1 MEAVV
6 RYYDKKDYASLAEL
20 LGEVYGSRITQ
31 EVLEKQYV
39 TGDRSIL
46 IAQTREGGLTG
57 CAFLEVKEDFVRPE
71 RIMYVTYVAVAEE
84 YRKQGIGRK
93 IFAEIENICRKKGCK
108 AIELTS
114 ANFRTEAHAFYESM
128 GFTKKQ
134 TTLFIKEW

>member
-1 MEAVV
+1 MDTIISFYENT
-6 RYYDKKDYASLAEL
+6 DYTSLAEL
-20 LGEVYGSRITQ
+20 LGDVYGSKIEQ
-31 EVLEKQYV
+31 SVLEEQYV
-39 TGDRSIL
+39 NNTRSIL
-46 IAQTREGGLTG
+46 VAQNKEGRLTG